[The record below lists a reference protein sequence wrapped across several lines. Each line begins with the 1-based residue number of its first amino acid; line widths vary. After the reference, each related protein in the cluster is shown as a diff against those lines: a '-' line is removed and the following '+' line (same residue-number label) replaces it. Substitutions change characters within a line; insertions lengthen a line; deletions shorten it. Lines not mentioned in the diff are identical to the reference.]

1 MEFLRSL
8 FFYLL
13 FYIWTIFYFVIFSQV
28 RFFSKNF
35 TVKIAEFWSVSVMK
49 LTSRILLIDY
59 EVEGKENIP
68 DKPFIIASNHQSAW
82 ETFFLPIIFTRSVF
96 ILKKNLKNIPIFR
109 SYFKKLGFIYVDKD
123 NGFSSMK
130 SLLKSASDRIDH
142 GVYSIIIFPE
152 GTRVRPGEKKE
163 LSPGVS
169 AIYKSLSIP
178 VLPIRLNSGEFWV
191 NKRFIKKRGRI
202 LVKIHKPIM
211 PGLNKEVLM
220 KMLEEKL

>member
-1 MEFLRSL
+1 MEFVRSL

-13 FYIWTIFYFVIFSQV
+13 FYIWTIFYFVVFSQV

-35 TVKIAEFWSVSVMK
+35 TIKIAEFWSVSIMK
-49 LTSRILLIDY
+49 LARWILFIDY
-59 EVEGKENIP
+59 KVEGKENIP

-96 ILKKNLKNIPIFR
+96 VLKKNLKNIPIFR

-130 SLLKSASDRIDH
+130 SLLKNASNRVDN

-163 LSPGVS
+163 LSSGVS

-178 VLPIRLNSGEFWV
+178 VLPIRTNSGEFWV
-191 NKRFIKKRGRI
+191 NKSFIKKRGRI
-202 LVKIHKPIM
+202 SVKIYKPIM